1 MRIALLGQQQFGK
14 AVLEAFMARGDT
26 VAGVFCAP
34 DKPGMAID
42 PLKTACQLHGIPLY
56 QLPSLRTPE
65 AQRCLQA
72 LGADLGVMAYVL
84 QFAPE
89 TFTSIPVY
97 GTIQY
102 HPSLLPRH
110 RGPSSVNWPIILG
123 ESETGLTVFRPTD
136 GLDEGPVVLQKRT
149 SIGPAETSGQ
159 VYFGRLFPMG
169 VEALLE
175 ASLMIV
181 HHGAA
186 AVAQDPSIAS
196 YEGWCRT
203 EESRINWH
211 HHADRVFDL
220 IRGCDPAPGAWTAF
234 RDRRLQLFDAKKI
247 PVRTFADIGCGVGTV
262 ARADDNGLVLAGHG
276 ANIEIKRVRYDG
288 GAKQSAG
295 EFCRQHGIVVGSAM
309 DTRVEPQL
317 DR

>member
-1 MRIALLGQQQFGK
+1 MRVALLGQQQFGK
-14 AVLEAFMARGDT
+14 AVLEAFLSRGDT

-34 DKPGMAID
+34 DKAGAGTD
-42 PLKTACQLHGIPLY
+42 PLKATCQQLGIPLF
-56 QLPSLRTPE
+56 QLASLRTSE
-65 AQRCLQA
+65 AQRCLHDLA
-72 LGADLGVMAYVL
+72 VDLGVMAYVL

-89 TFTSIPVY
+89 SFTSIPAH

-123 ESETGLTVFRPTD
+123 ERETGLTIFRPTD

-149 SIGPAETSGQ
+149 PIGPDETSGQ

-181 HHGAA
+181 QEGAEA
-186 AVAQDPSIAS
+186 IAQDSSTAT
-196 YEGWCRT
+196 YEGWCRAA
-203 EESRINWH
+203 EARINWH
-211 HHADRVFDL
+211 HHADLIFDL
-220 IRGCDPAPGAWTAF
+220 IRGCDPSPGAWTVF
-234 RDRRLQLFDAKKI
+234 RGRRLQLFDAKKI
-247 PVRTFADIGCGVGTV
+247 SIRSFAGIGGTLGAV
-262 ARADDNGLVLAGHG
+262 ARVDEGALVLAGHG
-276 ANIEIKRVRYDG
+276 ANIEIKRVRFDG

-295 EFCRQHGIVVGSAM
+295 EFCRQYGIVVGSVM
-309 DTRVEPQL
+309 DSEAAL
-317 DR
+317 

>member
-1 MRIALLGQQQFGK
+1 VRIALLGQQQFGK
-14 AVLEAFMARGDT
+14 AVLQAFLARGDS

-34 DKPGMAID
+34 DKPGTAID
-42 PLKTACQLHGIPLY
+42 PLKAASQQLGIPLF
-56 QLPSLRTPE
+56 QLASLRTPE
-65 AQRCLQA
+65 AQGCLYDLA
-72 LGADLGVMAYVL
+72 ADLGVMAYVL

-89 TFTSIPVY
+89 TFTSIPAH

-123 ESETGLTVFRPTD
+123 ESETGLTIFRPTD

-149 SIGPAETSGQ
+149 AIGSQETSGQ

-181 HHGAA
+181 RDGAQA
-186 AVAQDPSIAS
+186 IAQEAS
-196 YEGWCRT
+196 TATYEGWCRA
-203 EESRINWH
+203 EEARINWH

-220 IRGCDPAPGAWTAF
+220 IRGCDPAPGAWTLF
-234 RDRRLQLFDAKKI
+234 RGRRLQLFDAKKI
-247 PVRTFADIGCGVGTV
+247 PVRTFAGIGGSVGAV
-262 ARADDNGLVLAGHG
+262 AWVDEGGLVLAGHG

-288 GAKQSAG
+288 GAKQPAG
-295 EFCRQHGIVVGSAM
+295 EFCRQHGIVVGSRMESTGDPA
-309 DTRVEPQL
+309 
-317 DR
+317 